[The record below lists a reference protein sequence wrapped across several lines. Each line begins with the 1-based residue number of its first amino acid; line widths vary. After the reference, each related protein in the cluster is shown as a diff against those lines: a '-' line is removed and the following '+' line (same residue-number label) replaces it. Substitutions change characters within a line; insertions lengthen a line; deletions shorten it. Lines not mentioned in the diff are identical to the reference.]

1 MGGQCQN
8 TGAGRCTGSARTTVR
23 VFGHDYS
30 VCYPCGA
37 EIRRKQ
43 EHLPTRREEPV
54 WQAGR
59 FAAAMGSQHA
69 GQQTRR
75 LVAARMF
82 YRMEGWE
89 RYWSYEQR
97 PAWLRKKYP
106 LVGGWDEH

>member
-75 LVAARMF
+75 PCRGSNVLPYGRLGEVLV
-82 YRMEGWE
+82 
-89 RYWSYEQR
+89 
-97 PAWLRKKYP
+97 L
-106 LVGGWDEH
+106 